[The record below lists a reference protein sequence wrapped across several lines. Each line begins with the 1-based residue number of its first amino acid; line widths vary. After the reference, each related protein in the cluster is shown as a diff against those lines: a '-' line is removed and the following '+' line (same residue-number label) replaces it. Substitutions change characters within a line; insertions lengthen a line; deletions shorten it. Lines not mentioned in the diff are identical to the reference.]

1 MWQIVRNCPTSSS
14 IAALIVSHSPR
25 LRANEVSIWLN
36 GWTAFQLHSRQ
47 QQLRCIKKTC
57 RRQQNSQWPP
67 AGCDLVREYLCCR
80 AYVAL
85 RCMPRMPDGSLLAPI
100 TRTTGCTVK
109 NCFANRASKKQVHT
123 NSGKKIIKII
133 GNLTTVF

>member
-57 RRQQNSQWPP
+57 QNRTHNGHRLDATSCVSICVAELTWPLGACP
-67 AGCDLVREYLCCR
+67 ECPMAAYLHQLHVQRGALSKTVLQTGLSRSKFTQILVKR
-80 AYVAL
+80 
-85 RCMPRMPDGSLLAPI
+85 
-100 TRTTGCTVK
+100 
-109 NCFANRASKKQVHT
+109 
-123 NSGKKIIKII
+123 
-133 GNLTTVF
+133 